1 MWIVSEQI
9 NRLIGK
15 KFLVEPSGTSLTEEE
30 KRTLDRLQPGAIMF
44 RKRNF
49 LQDAEYDVWLEAYR
63 KLVNQIKD
71 VVAHEKMIWSV
82 DHEGGRVIRFPLP
95 VTRFPYAAHFGE
107 AAALVAEAMA
117 IELKALGINVNFAPV
132 ADIHSNPENPV
143 INERAFAKTAEQ
155 AGSLARLFAQVLHEH
170 GVVPCAKHFPGH
182 GDTKTDSH
190 FGLPSLDLTMDELRR
205 RELVPFQTL
214 IDAGILMIMTA
225 HILFPQV
232 DPHNPA
238 TLSRLILNDLLRNEM
253 GFSGVVI
260 ADAMGMAAVSGSMKK
275 DDTVVKAV
283 NAGLDIF
290 LVAGDNVGMSDAL
303 HSSDH
308 MQRALAAGEI
318 REVDLFES
326 ASRIDRFI
334 STLPQHGIMR
344 LDDQIFRS
352 HDQLASKLEAKA
364 PWSDFDLSLPGFE

>member
-1 MWIVSEQI
+1 
-9 NRLIGK
+9 
-15 KFLVEPSGTSLTEEE
+15 
-30 KRTLDRLQPGAIMF
+30 
-44 RKRNF
+44 
-49 LQDAEYDVWLEAYR
+49 
-63 KLVNQIKD
+63 
-71 VVAHEKMIWSV
+71 
-82 DHEGGRVIRFPLP
+82 
-95 VTRFPYAAHFGE
+95 
-107 AAALVAEAMA
+107 
-117 IELKALGINVNFAPV
+117 
-132 ADIHSNPENPV
+132 
-143 INERAFAKTAEQ
+143 
-155 AGSLARLFAQVLHEH
+155 
-170 GVVPCAKHFPGH
+170 
-182 GDTKTDSH
+182 
-190 FGLPSLDLTMDELRR
+190 MDELRR